1 MHKTVLFVLSNIKL
15 SSKFIRKRFSVRYEL
30 RRRSRKSIP
39 EDELELFDY
48 LIGLAG
54 LVSNVVESVPKDED
68 LMDASSFGTLPLRYR
83 QPEHLF

>member
-48 LIGLAG
+48 LI
-54 LVSNVVESVPKDED
+54 VSNVESVPKDED
-68 LMDASSFGTLPLRYR
+68 LIDASSFGTLPLRY
-83 QPEHLF
+83 

>member
-54 LVSNVVESVPKDED
+54 LVSNVESVPKDED
-68 LMDASSFGTLPLRYR
+68 LMDASSFGTLPLRY
-83 QPEHLF
+83 